1 MKKKILAIAMTVCL
15 AVIAVTGFSLAY
27 FTDTDEATNTMV
39 AGNVKIAQYETDRDG
54 EDFKQNQTL
63 IPAVYYKWVET
74 DVEGEEVLT
83 PYNGEAPE
91 TDAIAENYDV
101 AIWDESVRN
110 VIDKFVTVENKGSEA
125 AYVRTIFLIDEKI
138 EKVDSVLKKD
148 VVIPDDVDFLDI
160 IGNKEYFD
168 TKYEGA
174 GDAIKYNWNTDGIT
188 YDEVAYVEINDQ
200 EYKVVVATYDAA
212 LAAKEVS
219 APSLCQFYLD
229 PTTGNDWYDRMGS
242 DEFNIHV
249 LSQAVQ
255 AQGFDAADV
264 ALDLAFGE
272 VTEDNLA
279 TWFKLN

>member
-1 MKKKILAIAMTVCL
+1 MKKKILAVALTVCL

-63 IPAVYYKWVET
+63 IPAVYYKWVEAD
-74 DVEGEEVLT
+74 DVEGDDVLT
-83 PYNGEAPE
+83 PYNGEAPAK
-91 TDAIAENYDV
+91 DAIAEKYEVD
-101 AIWDESVRN
+101 IWDESVRN

-125 AYVRTIFLIDEKI
+125 AYVRTIFLIE
-138 EKVDSVLKKD
+138 EKVEHVLID
-148 VVIPDDVDFLDI
+148 DLVISDDVNLWEILEDE
-160 IGNKEYFD
+160 NYFA
-168 TKYEGA
+168 KRYIA
-174 GDAIKYNWNTDGIT
+174 DAVKYNWNTEGIT
-188 YDEVAYVEINDQ
+188 YDEVAYVQIKGQD
-200 EYKVVVATYDAA
+200 YKVVVATYDAA

-219 APSLCQFYLD
+219 APSLCQLYLD
-229 PTTGNDWYDRMGS
+229 PTTGNDWYKNMGS
-242 DEFNIHV
+242 DEFKIHV

-279 TWFKLN
+279 AWFKLN